1 MPAVNAS
8 APRVLVLGSV
18 PLLSTA
24 ADPQIACT
32 VEAAAEVLLPG
43 RFDAVIAE
51 PAILAKLLDEARR
64 DALIMSFADRALAV
78 LDPLGQVTWCNGV
91 LAAWCGGAPI
101 GRSLF
106 SALRAKVLASESADP
121 FELVRQNHPV
131 SLRIHRPEESVAEYV
146 EVRLQPIRGLNDVS
160 HQILAMCRDVS
171 AEVDQQRK
179 LDALHQAGREMS
191 DLDVSQLSEMSEPE
205 RVALLKHNLRR
216 YIRDLL
222 KYDTIEVRLLD
233 RRTGELKP
241 LLEDGM
247 TREAAGRTLFARPEK
262 NGVTGYVAHTGRS
275 YLCPD
280 ATTDPHYIQGA
291 SDALSSM
298 TVPLIYGDEVVGTLN
313 VESPRLNGFGPDDLQ
328 FTELFSRE
336 IASALH
342 TLDLLSAQQ
351 SCAVSQSID
360 QVSREIALPVDGVLA
375 SAAVLLKKF
384 SGLDPEATQHLR
396 RIIANARLVK
406 DCVRKVGQQA
416 LPSETAA
423 EPQLLHGKHILIIE
437 QDERMRKSAHLLLER
452 LGAESESAATATEAL
467 CMLADTSYDAVFT
480 EVRPQD
486 MSGYETFCRIR
497 EIRPGIRIAMTTGYG
512 YDAAHSLVKA
522 RMDGLRHVLFK
533 PFKQDQVVNAVLASV
548 ATPNA
553 PAPAGTF

>member
-1 MPAVNAS
+1 MERQEAS
-8 APRVLVLGSV
+8 TLG
-18 PLLSTA
+18 
-24 ADPQIACT
+24 
-32 VEAAAEVLLPG
+32 EAFEILKPD

-51 PAILAKLLDEARR
+51 PAILIKLLDEARR
-64 DALIMSFADRALAV
+64 DALLLSFADRGLAL
-78 LDPLGQVTWCNGV
+78 LDSLGQINWCNSV
-91 LAAWCGGAPI
+91 LTEWCGNDPH

-106 SALRAKVLASESADP
+106 SALHAKVIAADSTDP
-121 FELVRQNHPV
+121 LELVRQNHPV
-131 SLRIHRPEESVAEYV
+131 SLRLHRMDATVAEYV
-146 EVRLQPIRGLNDVS
+146 EVRLQPIRGLS
-160 HQILAMCRDVS
+160 AGGTQILAMCRDVS

-179 LDALHQAGREMS
+179 LDALHQAGREMA

-247 TREAAGRTLFARPEK
+247 TPEAAGRTLFARPEK

-280 ATTDPHYIQGA
+280 ATSDPHYLQGA
-291 SDALSSM
+291 TDALSSM
-298 TVPLIYGDEVVGTLN
+298 TVPLIYSDEVVGTLN

-360 QVSREIALPVDGVLA
+360 QVSREIALPVDDVLA
-375 SAAVLLKKF
+375 R
-384 SGLDPEATQHLR
+384 D
-396 RIIANARLVK
+396 
-406 DCVRKVGQQA
+406 
-416 LPSETAA
+416 
-423 EPQLLHGKHILIIE
+423 
-437 QDERMRKSAHLLLER
+437 RKS
-452 LGAESESAATATEAL
+452 
-467 CMLADTSYDAVFT
+467 
-480 EVRPQD
+480 
-486 MSGYETFCRIR
+486 
-497 EIRPGIRIAMTTGYG
+497 
-512 YDAAHSLVKA
+512 
-522 RMDGLRHVLFK
+522 
-533 PFKQDQVVNAVLASV
+533 VV
-548 ATPNA
+548 
-553 PAPAGTF
+553 